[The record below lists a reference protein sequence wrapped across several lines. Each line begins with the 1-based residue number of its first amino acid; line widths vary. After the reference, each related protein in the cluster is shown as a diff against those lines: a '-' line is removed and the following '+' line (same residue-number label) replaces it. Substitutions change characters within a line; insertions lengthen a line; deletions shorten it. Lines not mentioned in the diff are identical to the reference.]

1 LLYNSAVESM
11 SFDAIASVYDDTRV
25 FDETCFNAALDYL
38 VSRFPPLKY
47 PALFEPGIG
56 TGRIAIPLAERGYKV
71 TGADISTEMLK
82 ILADKLARRP
92 GLPVKFINQDITSLP
107 FPDASYDICVAVSI
121 FHLIPAWQK
130 AVDEVFRVL
139 KPTAPLIL
147 MFTGVG
153 IEDPSIEKRYHQ
165 LCAEYGYTIKNI
177 GVSAKTEL
185 PVYLTG
191 LGRRIEK
198 VGGLWQ
204 WRQRVRVDRFVAN
217 IRSRKYSYASLAP
230 DDIHFKVM
238 ETLEAELIKQYGS
251 LAIETEMPTEITM
264 MLVLPA

>member
-1 LLYNSAVESM
+1 MDSM
-11 SFDAIASVYDDTRV
+11 SFDPIASVYDDTRV
-25 FDETCFNAALDYL
+25 VDEACFNAALDYIK
-38 VSRFPPLKY
+38 SRFPPLKY
-47 PALFEPGIG
+47 PAIFEPGIG

-82 ILADKLARRP
+82 ILEEKLAWRS
-92 GLPVKFINQDITSLP
+92 GLPVKPYNLDITRLP
-107 FPDASYDICVAVSI
+107 FPEVSFDICVAVSI
-121 FHLIPAWQK
+121 FHLIPAWKK

-153 IEDPSIEKRYHQ
+153 MEDPSIEERYHQ

-177 GVSAKTEL
+177 GISTKTEL

-198 VGGLWQ
+198 IGGLWQ
-204 WRQRVRVDRFVAN
+204 WQQRVRIDRFVVN
-217 IRSRKYSYASLAP
+217 IRARKYSYASLAP
-230 DDIHFKVM
+230 DAVHFKAM
-238 ETLEAELIKQYGS
+238 DTLEAELIKKYGS
-251 LAIETEMPTEITM
+251 LAVETEYPTEITM
-264 MLVLPA
+264 ILILPA